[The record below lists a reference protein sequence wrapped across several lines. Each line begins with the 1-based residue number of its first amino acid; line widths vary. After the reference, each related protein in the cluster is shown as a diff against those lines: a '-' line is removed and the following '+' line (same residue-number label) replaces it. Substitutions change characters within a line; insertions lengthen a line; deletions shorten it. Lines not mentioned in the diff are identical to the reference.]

1 MRAKARPASGGEIID
16 IEKKTGQVE
25 TKAFNIPWPKVFL
38 FVAVISTVVGALVA
52 TKTLA
57 QTEKK
62 IAEAKEM
69 ARPAN
74 VTLTKISVENCPDCF
89 NVDDAIA
96 AFKKQNVSV
105 SEEKT
110 LIATSDEAKSLVAD
124 LGIKRLPTYIVKGEV
139 SKQSLEGF
147 IKGNGEVKNDT
158 FVFTGVTP
166 LFINPENNQE
176 MGKVSVT
183 YVTDPSCS
191 ACLNPKL
198 TIDAYKKA
206 GVKVTEEKESAW
218 SSPEGQKLIAQ
229 YKIEKL
235 PTFILSPDVSYYPAI
250 ANSWQNIGTVESDG
264 TYIAR
269 QLFLP
274 YRDVAKGQIIGLV
287 DTIYLTDSGC
297 ADCYKPQEVHKNI
310 LTQGFGVGIRS
321 EQTVDINSSY
331 GKSLVDKYKI
341 TQVPTLLISPEVKEY
356 AGIQQVWPQVGTTES
371 DGWYV
376 FRQVSRLGT
385 ITYKDLASN
394 QVIRPQQQ
402 QTAPQQ

>member
-1 MRAKARPASGGEIID
+1 MSTKTKLVSDEKTID
-16 IEKKTGQVE
+16 IEKTDAPVGAKSLNV
-25 TKAFNIPWPKVFL
+25 PWPKVFL
-38 FVAVISTVVGALVA
+38 IVAVISTVVGAFVA

-74 VTLTKISVENCPDCF
+74 VTLTKIAVENCTDCF
-89 NVDDAIA
+89 NIDDAITT
-96 AFKKQNVSV
+96 FKKQNVSV
-105 SEEKT
+105 GEEGTFLSTSAEAKT
-110 LIATSDEAKSLVAD
+110 LIAD
-124 LGIKRLPTYIVKGEV
+124 LGIKRLPTYVAKGEV
-139 SKQSLEGF
+139 TKKNLEGF
-147 IKGNGEVKNDT
+147 VKGNGEIKDNT

-166 LFINPENNQE
+166 LFIDPESNKE
-176 MGKVSVT
+176 VGRVSVT
-183 YVTDPSCS
+183 YITDLTCS
-191 ACLNPKL
+191 ACINPKL

-206 GVKVTEEKESAW
+206 GVKVTEEKEIPW
-218 SSPEGQKLIAQ
+218 SSPEGQRLIGQ

-235 PTFILSPDVSYYPAI
+235 PTFILSADVSYYPSI
-250 ANSWQNIGTVESDG
+250 KDSWQKIGTVESDG

-274 YRDVAKGQIIGLV
+274 YRDVTKGQIIGLV
-287 DTIYLTDSGC
+287 DTVYLTDSSC

-321 EQTVDINSSY
+321 EQTIDINSSY
-331 GKSLVDKYKI
+331 GKSLVAKYKI

-356 AGIQQVWPQVGTTES
+356 PGVIQVWPQVGTTES

-376 FRQVSRLGT
+376 FRQVARLGSV
-385 ITYKDLASN
+385 IYKDLTSN

-402 QTAPQQ
+402 QAVPQQ